1 MINNST
7 KSPVWASVCVKL
19 LQGPVYRT
27 SNSDP
32 TWALLNAWQSDID
45 RYFFQI
51 GLHVFVDNADGY
63 AFLEQREMGEEEESL
78 PKLIT
83 ERPLTV
89 QDSLLCVL
97 FREALDQFDT
107 SQNQSEN
114 LFLTTSEI
122 KDRLDTFFPE
132 KKDQTKVF
140 RRLDES
146 LNRLKDLSFIREVES
161 ANSFDRTFEIRRIIK
176 AKINAEFI
184 MSFRDKLKTIL
195 EDGESESYDL

>member
-1 MINNST
+1 MIQNQ

-19 LQGPVYRT
+19 LQGPIYRQ
-27 SNSDP
+27 SNNDP
-32 TWALLNAWQSDID
+32 TWALLTAWQGDID
-45 RYFFQI
+45 RYFGVI
-51 GLHVFVDNADGY
+51 GLHVFVDQADGY
-63 AFLEQREMGEEEESL
+63 AFLEQRELLEEEETI

-114 LFLTTSEI
+114 LLLTTSEI

-132 KKDQTKVF
+132 KKDQTRVF

-146 LNRLKDLSFIREVES
+146 LNRLRDLSFIREIES
-161 ANSFDRTFEIRRIIK
+161 SNTFDRTFEIRRIIK
-176 AKINAEFI
+176 AKIDADFI
-184 MSFRDKLKTIL
+184 TAFRDKLKAIL
-195 EDGESESYDL
+195 EEDEGEKYDL

>member
-1 MINNST
+1 MSEMLN
-7 KSPVWASVCVKL
+7 KSPVWAGVCVKL

-27 SNSDP
+27 GNKDSVWSV
-32 TWALLNAWQSDID
+32 LQAWQSEID
-45 RYFFQI
+45 KYFWTI
-51 GLHVFVDNADGY
+51 GLHVFIDNADGY
-63 AFLEQREMGEEEESL
+63 AFLEQRELGEEEESI
-78 PKLIT
+78 PKLIQ

-114 LFLTTSEI
+114 LILSTSEI

-132 KKDQTKVF
+132 KKDQTKVY

-146 LNRLKDLSFIREVES
+146 LNRLRDLSFIREIETT
-161 ANSFDRTFEIRRIIK
+161 NTFDRVFEIRRIIK
-176 AKINAEFI
+176 AKINADFI
-184 MSFRDKLKTIL
+184 TDFRDKLKDIL
-195 EDGESESYDL
+195 ADGEADNYDL